1 MGAFRK
7 KPRKKDGEKKVE
19 IKSTLVGFEPTTFES
34 LFRH

>member
-1 MGAFRK
+1 MGAFKEKPDKEEREKNK
-7 KPRKKDGEKKVE
+7 K